1 MEQTSMRLLQAT
13 IRPSQAASIL
23 RYVVA
28 ISFGLVLVFP
38 LLYLLSL
45 SLMSATDA
53 VASPPHLIPPSV
65 HWSNFSSAFD
75 FLSLHTIINSFVFTL
90 GVLLLQMALALPA
103 GFAMAQIP
111 FRGAKVLTGLFIVP
125 MFLPNNVSVIPLF
138 VVTLKLHLVDT
149 YGGLILPIVGS
160 TAFGTLLFRQFFVSL
175 PSGLIEAARID
186 GAGWFRILRSIV
198 LPLARPAIAAYSV
211 ITFLTA
217 WNMYIWPQIVATS
230 KNLQVVPVALAP
242 LARSTYNIIPPSV
255 GAAAAVLSALPVVVV
270 FLVGQR
276 WFINGVAGTGLE

>member
-1 MEQTSMRLLQAT
+1 MRVLEST
-13 IRPSQAASIL
+13 ITPQRAASIL
-23 RYVVA
+23 RYTVA
-28 ISFGLVLVFP
+28 ITFGLVLLFP

-53 VASPPHLIPPSV
+53 VATPPHLVPPSV
-65 HWSNFSSAFD
+65 HWDNFTQAFD
-75 FLSLHTIINSFVFTL
+75 FLSLRTIVNSFVFTL
-90 GVLLLQMALALPA
+90 GVLILQMALALPA

-111 FRGAKVLTGLFIVP
+111 FRGATVLAALFVVP
-125 MFLPNNVSVIPLF
+125 MFLPNNISVIPLF

-149 YGGLILPIVGS
+149 YAGLIVPIVGS
-160 TAFGTLLFRQFFVSL
+160 TAFGTLLFRQFFVTL
-175 PSGLIEAARID
+175 PPGLIEAARID

-198 LPLARPAIAAYSV
+198 IPLARPAIAAYSV

-230 KNLQVVPVALAP
+230 KDLKVVPVALAP
-242 LARSTYNIIPPSV
+242 LARSTYNIVPPSV
-255 GAAAAVLSALPVVVV
+255 GAAAAVMSALPVILV

-276 WFINGVAGTGLE
+276 WFINGVSGTGLE